1 MLTINTLEIQENGM
15 TEWIEKGVSKD
26 EQTKKMFLLIGA
38 LTLGP
43 ALVFLNVLNMLV
55 LVK

>member
-1 MLTINTLEIQENGM
+1 M

-26 EQTKKMFLLIGA
+26 EQTKKMLLLIGA

-55 LVK
+55 LTK